1 MKKYFSL
8 VTVSLL
14 AMAMVFTMPLKASA
28 ASTDQA
34 DEKLDAGKTNTLTVV
49 YNAGDDAFQD
59 TAIQLY
65 RVADF
70 SADYKFTLTEG
81 FAASGLDLNN
91 LESSDQWSTVAD
103 TLDAYVKGNSVASVG
118 TFTVSG
124 TNTTAKFD
132 NLTAGWYF
140 IPQVVIVCENEIR
153 TFSSVIA
160 TLPTVQDRKWVYSVE
175 TKPKSETV
183 VPTYK
188 DVNYFIT
195 VVWND
200 NGVTK
205 YRPDS
210 VVAHITHTV
219 NTESEANVVKT
230 SVSSTASSS
239 SKALAY
245 GFFGATPLVS
255 LLSETGDA
263 APSAEDVPSST
274 VKQDVNISSAMN
286 WHYEWTTKDD
296 GTVWNVTGE
305 NVPHYTLTTKTV
317 DHGWILEYKL
327 NPIPQPDPIIPR
339 TGEEFPWLAVVLLSV
354 SGVMLVVFGIVSR
367 RKAHDR

>member
-200 NGVTK
+200 NGVTT

-239 SKALAY
+239 PKALAY

-255 LLSETGDA
+255 LLS
-263 APSAEDVPSST
+263 
-274 VKQDVNISSAMN
+274 
-286 WHYEWTTKDD
+286 EWTTKDD

-339 TGEEFPWLAVVLLSV
+339 TGEGFPWLAVVLLSV